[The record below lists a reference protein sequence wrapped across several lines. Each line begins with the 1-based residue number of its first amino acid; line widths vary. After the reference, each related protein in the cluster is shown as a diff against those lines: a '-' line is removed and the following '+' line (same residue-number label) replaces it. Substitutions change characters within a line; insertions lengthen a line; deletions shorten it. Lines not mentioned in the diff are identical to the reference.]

1 MPGIVADKPEGK
13 RLAQHSMS
21 MPIIFGSFI
30 MIEDQDSIRA
40 SQSRLNSPL
49 TDGHRSRKSGRADAT
64 GSWNCTGSRGGGE
77 VSAEATVFALMLLG
91 TANEKI
97 PDAAPVMDTAQGE
110 RGILLVTVGRS
121 SAGRPAT
128 DRAADRIFSPCR
140 PFVAQIDQVNSY

>member
-1 MPGIVADKPEGK
+1 MRFPGVV
-13 RLAQHSMS
+13 
-21 MPIIFGSFI
+21 
-30 MIEDQDSIRA
+30 
-40 SQSRLNSPL
+40 
-49 TDGHRSRKSGRADAT
+49 
-64 GSWNCTGSRGGGE
+64 RGVGE
-77 VSAEATVFALMLLG
+77 VGKFRQRLPFFRCSAWDLAA
-91 TANEKI
+91 KKS